1 MAQRCGQL
9 NAAGTWAIA
18 ALISPYRDDRERA
31 RQAIGAFRFIEVYLA
46 TPLAACEARDP
57 KGLYRRARAGD
68 IAHFTGI
75 SDAYE
80 APLHPDLQLD
90 TAARSLAR
98 CVAAMMELLDA
109 GSAAPLPKD
118 VR

>member
-1 MAQRCGQL
+1 MAVQFL
-9 NAAGTWAIA
+9 AA
-18 ALISPYRDDRERA
+18 
-31 RQAIGAFRFIEVYLA
+31 
-46 TPLAACEARDP
+46 PLAMCEARDP

-90 TAARSLAR
+90 TATRSLAQ
-98 CVAAMMELLDA
+98 CVAATTELLDA
-109 GSAAPLPKD
+109 WSAGPLRTD